1 MYVCNAS
8 LSSPPPAGI
17 RRALQ
22 KLPYVFLEPLI
33 EVETFISIVFLQ
45 HHGHIDQTVLIARQ
59 LVAELLAV
67 PCQPLDFLLA
77 PRRSIVHTGTRIFI
91 TTESMT

>member
-8 LSSPPPAGI
+8 LSSPPPARI

-67 PCQPLDFLLA
+67 PCQPLDFLLDA
-77 PRRSIVHTGTRIFI
+77 RGAASCIPERDFI